1 MLDAL
6 LGFIFEMVLNA
17 VGTAIAKLF
26 RVDNAAEVAIAV
38 IGLGSIAIGVA
49 VTVWGH

>member
-6 LGFIFEMVLNA
+6 LGFIFDLVLSA
-17 VGTAIAKLF
+17 VGTVIVKMF
-26 RVDNAAEVAIAV
+26 GVDNAAEVATAI
-38 IGLGSIAIGVA
+38 IGLGFIAIGLA

>member
-6 LGFIFEMVLNA
+6 LGFIFEMVLNL
-17 VGTAIAKLF
+17 VGTAIVKLF
-26 RVDNAAEVAIAV
+26 GVDNAAEVAGVI
-38 IGLGSIAIGVA
+38 IGLGILALGFM